1 MIYCRYTRQLV
12 EMLFPCCML
21 PVIATL
27 FYRFHPAF
35 TLSPLATIPFQ
46 LPFFLSF
53 RGFYFIFNQK
63 SYDIH
68 HFKVSKLR
76 DYCQNSRSITWTV
89 LGLEAQWVQF
99 FILSL
104 LLLAQKDYS
113 ISYIGNHGALY
124 TSFDYL
130 KAISK
135 MLSMKTVKKCT
146 STSLTTP

>member
-1 MIYCRYTRQLV
+1 M
-12 EMLFPCCML
+12 
-21 PVIATL
+21 
-27 FYRFHPAF
+27 
-35 TLSPLATIPFQ
+35 
-46 LPFFLSF
+46 
-53 RGFYFIFNQK
+53 
-63 SYDIH
+63 
-68 HFKVSKLR
+68 
-76 DYCQNSRSITWTV
+76 
-89 LGLEAQWVQF
+89 QF

-113 ISYIGNHGALY
+113 ISDIGNHGALY